1 MEKSMSGNKT
11 IIESSE
17 MPPALGPYSQAA
29 RMGNLVFVSGQA
41 GLSPDT
47 GEVAGSD
54 FEAQARQA
62 FENLRAVLAA
72 ANCSMDDVVKTT
84 CWVANPVSFQEF
96 NDLYAE
102 FFPNDPPTRST
113 PIVTLPKGL
122 LFSIECIAVV
132 TS

>member
-1 MEKSMSGNKT
+1 MSARKT

-29 RMGNLVFVSGQA
+29 RVGNLLFVSGQA
-41 GLSPDT
+41 GLNPET
-47 GEVAGSD
+47 GEVAGAG

-72 ANCSMDDVVKTT
+72 ANCGMDDVVKTT
-84 CWVANPVSFQEF
+84 CWVADAASFKEF
-96 NDLYAE
+96 NALYAE
-102 FFPNDPPTRST
+102 YFPNQPPTRST
-113 PIVTLPKGL
+113 PIVALPKGL

-132 TS
+132 PG

>member
-1 MEKSMSGNKT
+1 MSANKT

-29 RMGNLVFVSGQA
+29 RVGNLLFVSGQV

-47 GEVAGSD
+47 GEIAGSD

-62 FENLRAVLAA
+62 FENVRAVLAA
-72 ANCSMDDVVKTT
+72 VNCSMDDVVKTT
-84 CWVANPVSFQEF
+84 CWVADAASFQEF
-96 NDLYAE
+96 NALYAE
-102 FFPNDPPTRST
+102 FFPTEPPTRST
-113 PIVTLPKGL
+113 PIVALPKGL

-132 TS
+132 AN

>member
-1 MEKSMSGNKT
+1 MSANKT
-11 IIESSE
+11 IIVSSE

-29 RMGNLVFVSGQA
+29 RIGDLLFVSGQV

-47 GEVAGSD
+47 GEIAGSD

-62 FENLRAVLAA
+62 FENVRAVLAA

-84 CWVANPVSFQEF
+84 CWVADAASFKEF
-96 NDLYAE
+96 NELYSE

-113 PIVTLPKGL
+113 PIVALPKGL
-122 LFSIECIAVV
+122 LFSMECIAVV

>member
-1 MEKSMSGNKT
+1 MSANKT

-29 RMGNLVFVSGQA
+29 RVGNLLFVSGQV

-47 GEVAGSD
+47 GEISGSD

-62 FENLRAVLAA
+62 FENVAAVLAA
-72 ANCSMDDVVKTT
+72 ANCSMSDVVKTT
-84 CWVANPVSFQEF
+84 CWVADAASFQEF

-102 FFPNDPPTRST
+102 FFPNEPPTRST
-113 PIVTLPKGL
+113 PIVALPKGL

-132 TS
+132 AS